1 MFHEDKL
8 SFCAYWFGFDFL
20 CYANKGT
27 TFSKRIWYKFQEIAA
42 YICVVR
48 ILHVVEILNNI
59 YFPDERDERSESD
72 IFKTH
77 WERPNRLRDASVNF
91 MEKFSVICYMNDRK
105 FSLSAN
111 ML

>member
-8 SFCAYWFGFDFL
+8 SFCACWFGFDFL

-42 YICVVR
+42 YICVVT
-48 ILHVVEILNNI
+48 ILHVVEILNNV
-59 YFPDERDERSESD
+59 YFPDTKGPRV
-72 IFKTH
+72 IFSKHT
-77 WERPNRLRDASVNF
+77 EKGLTGYADASVNF

-111 ML
+111 MLW